1 MILDDP
7 SQNHR
12 LTSLASHYDILALRP
27 TNERVL
33 QQACQSLDCDLISL
47 DLSTRFPFYF
57 KMKTLALA
65 LQRGIK
71 IEICYA
77 PGVLATDGGASRR
90 NLIGNATQLIRAT
103 RGRGIVI
110 SSEAKRAL
118 ACRGPWDVINLAAVW
133 GLGQEK
139 GLEAIGREARSVIV
153 QAEIRR
159 RSFRGVIDVVYGG
172 EKPATANTG
181 QGNKEK
187 PINNKRKAD
196 VLNDGPA
203 ASEAP
208 EKPMSKRQQ
217 KKLAKQQEKENV
229 SCKMPGKSPMEL
241 AGLPIE
247 TASPAKNT

>member
-1 MILDDP
+1 
-7 SQNHR
+7 
-12 LTSLASHYDILALRP
+12 
-27 TNERVL
+27 
-33 QQACQSLDCDLISL
+33 
-47 DLSTRFPFYF
+47 
-57 KMKTLALA
+57 MKTLALA

-90 NLIGNATQLIRAT
+90 NLISNATQLIRAT

-110 SSEAKRAL
+110 SSEAKIAL

-139 GLEAIGREARSVIV
+139 GFEAIGKEARSVVV
-153 QAEIRR
+153 QAENRR

-172 EKPATANTG
+172 EKPPTANTG
-181 QGNKEK
+181 RGKKDNL
-187 PINNKRKAD
+187 INNKRKAD

-203 ASEAP
+203 ALETL

-217 KKLAKQQEKENV
+217 KKLAKQQGKDNI
-229 SCKMPGKSPMEL
+229 SSKIPGKAPLEVP
-241 AGLPIE
+241 GLPIQM
-247 TASPAKNT
+247 ASSTKNI